1 MKEIAKSNGIK
12 NVALPVRPT
21 LKWQFPLIPIDEYIN
36 WENSEG
42 LPYDPWIRVHKRAG
56 GEIIGICE
64 RSMEISGS
72 VSEWESWTC
81 LRFPASGD
89 YIVDKALVPIKI
101 DRENNTGTYFEPN
114 VWIVHKTE

>member
-42 LPYDPWIRVHKRAG
+42 LPYDPWIRVHKRA
-56 GEIIGICE
+56 EIGTD
-64 RSMEISGS
+64 
-72 VSEWESWTC
+72 SW
-81 LRFPASGD
+81 LKEKPA
-89 YIVDKALVPIKI
+89 I
-101 DRENNTGTYFEPN
+101 
-114 VWIVHKTE
+114 